1 MCSMS
6 LTVYPNAKQ
15 TQHTHKLMGIKN
27 ILPCL
32 DAPSTLSVMEAEKYA
47 AVRIFV
53 FHQILKVI
61 NSTPMSKMAN

>member
-1 MCSMS
+1 
-6 LTVYPNAKQ
+6 
-15 TQHTHKLMGIKN
+15 MGIKN